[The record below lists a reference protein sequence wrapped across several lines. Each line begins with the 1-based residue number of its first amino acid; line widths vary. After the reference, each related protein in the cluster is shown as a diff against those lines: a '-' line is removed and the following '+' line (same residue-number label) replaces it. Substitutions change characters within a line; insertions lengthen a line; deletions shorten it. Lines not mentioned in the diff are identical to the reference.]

1 MSKNWGQGA
10 GTWYRHV
17 VQVRVRARGTGTWC
31 RYVYG
36 HMVQARGGS
45 AGHTSPRRAF
55 DSLRICYDENFRRN
69 AGCLRSLP
77 HYTDV
82 SVICFTQADFFF
94 FAMHSFECQ
103 CVDYSACRFFAR
115 CKVAILLF
123 DRHLC
128 CAADVQVFPY
138 LKWFC

>member
-82 SVICFTQADFFF
+82 SVICFTQADFF
-94 FAMHSFECQ
+94 SSQ
-103 CVDYSACRFFAR
+103 CIRLSVS
-115 CKVAILLF
+115 VLTIL
-123 DRHLC
+123 H
-128 CAADVQVFPY
+128 VVF
-138 LKWFC
+138 LRVVK